1 MAFHYDPA
9 FLVWR
14 GQFAYPI
21 RKEGLFLAWLLMGQQ
36 KMALTKEESKRKKA
50 EEHFFAK
57 VHFYAVFHA
66 SKALFS
72 CLVALS
78 SSFSKFLSQFFS
90 QAFKAMGKFL
100 HQINAVLVFSFLDQY
115 AKNSNLLNVCFNDK
129 YPKQNT
135 PFLNCS
141 GSETGVKNGLAFC
154 LGPPIERKPP
164 ASFILCSKSP

>member
-1 MAFHYDPA
+1 MAFDGSTKNGCKYA
-9 FLVWR
+9 ER
-14 GQFAYPI
+14 GI
-21 RKEGLFLAWLLMGQQ
+21 K
-36 KMALTKEESKRKKA
+36 KKKKA
-50 EEHFFAK
+50 EERVFDK

-72 CLVALS
+72 CLVSA
-78 SSFSKFLSQFFS
+78 FNFLSQFFS

-115 AKNSNLLNVCFNDK
+115 AKNSNPLNVCFNDK

-141 GSETGVKNGLAFC
+141 GSETGVKNGLTFC